1 MTFASYWK
9 AKLKDATWGNYGI
22 VPPIWIVKIGSKR
35 TNVQYGIGIRSVN
48 KEYDIDHGAK
58 VLMKKEFGEF
68 LLYERTQKKL
78 DDLEADL
85 ENIIDE
91 SLDPTSLIDADVLE
105 DLNRPAQF
113 QLIITAERLV

>member
-9 AKLKDATWGNYGI
+9 TTLKEATWANYGS
-22 VPPIWIVKIGSKR
+22 VPPIWILGIASKR
-35 TNVQYGIGIRSVN
+35 ANVQYGIGIRSVN
-48 KEYDIDHGAK
+48 KEYDVDHGSK
-58 VLMKKEFGEF
+58 VLMKKEYGEF
-68 LLYERTQKKL
+68 VLYERTQSKL